1 MGARR
6 RCRSRA
12 RSPRSHPSTLGRRGS
27 FRRRRW
33 RGFADRAARRVDT
46 GSAIRLGDRARAM
59 AGAKPLWKCPKC
71 GVSLVVRNLSHA
83 CGDYSVA
90 KFLKGKSEPGRALFA
105 KFEALI
111 ARCGP
116 YEVAPAKTRV
126 AFLARV
132 RFASVNRVGKD
143 AIDVHFV
150 LPRALASRRFRRVEK
165 VGNVWVHHLR

>member
-1 MGARR
+1 
-6 RCRSRA
+6 
-12 RSPRSHPSTLGRRGS
+12 
-27 FRRRRW
+27 
-33 RGFADRAARRVDT
+33 
-46 GSAIRLGDRARAM
+46 M

-71 GVSLVVRNLSHA
+71 GVSLVSRNLSHA
-83 CGDYSVA
+83 CGDYSIA
-90 KFLKGKSEPGRALFA
+90 KFLQGKSDRGRALFG

-132 RFASVNRVGKD
+132 RFASVNRVGGD

-165 VGNVWVHHLR
+165 VGNVWVHHLRLAGVRDFDRELARWLREAYAEYGEQRWLMR

>member
-1 MGARR
+1 
-6 RCRSRA
+6 
-12 RSPRSHPSTLGRRGS
+12 
-27 FRRRRW
+27 
-33 RGFADRAARRVDT
+33 
-46 GSAIRLGDRARAM
+46 M

-71 GVSLVVRNLSHA
+71 GVSLVARNLSHS

-90 KFLKGKSEPGRALFA
+90 KFLQGKSERGRSLFA

-132 RFASVNRVGKD
+132 RFASVNRVGED

-150 LPRALASRRFRRVEK
+150 LPRALANRRFRRVEK
-165 VGNVWVHHLR
+165 VGNVWVHHLRLAGVRDFDRELASWLRKSYAEYGEQRWLTR